1 MSFRFLTAFLKSS
14 GDGGVVLFENDGA
27 QRTVMIDRQA
37 LLTFTSPPCAD
48 ESRLQ
53 DCVPAICEIAAAKLR
68 QRKSGPFERIR
79 ISEDDVK
86 AWKLRVPNLH

>member
-53 DCVPAICEIAAAKLR
+53 D
-68 QRKSGPFERIR
+68 
-79 ISEDDVK
+79 
-86 AWKLRVPNLH
+86 RVPRFAKSPRRNCGSARVVRSNAF